1 MSKTKL
7 SKTVLQMKFMKR
19 TREKVEKEEEEE
31 LGKYGFEIYF
41 LSTTYI

>member
-19 TREKVEKEEEEE
+19 TREKVEKEEEELE
-31 LGKYGFEIYF
+31 GNF
-41 LSTTYI
+41 L

>member
-1 MSKTKL
+1 MNRTKL

-31 LGKYGFEIYF
+31 QGEVKLF
-41 LSTTYI
+41 L